1 MGRVLL
7 SLDEDTHPEE
17 NVCVLLTF
25 IPLDLVTEPG
35 LTEPGLRLLAS
46 KPLCFPG
53 VEIAYL
59 PSRAFWCDPLTG
71 FFLFFSF
78 TSYSISWF
86 GTEAW
91 AVYA

>member
-7 SLDEDTHPEE
+7 SLDEETHPEE

-25 IPLDLVTEPG
+25 TQLDLV
-35 LTEPGLRLLAS
+35 TEPGLRLLAS
-46 KPLCFPG
+46 KPVCFPG

-59 PSRAFWCDPLTG
+59 PSQAFWCDPLTG

-78 TSYSISWF
+78 TSYFISWF

-91 AVYA
+91 ALYA